1 MFIRLWLYHYTL
13 TAIDLS
19 RQKELD
25 ADPKAMQQI
34 ELLGH
39 IKKLDSN
46 DDATD
51 AGDNDQSMFVLI
63 ILEKNK
69 ETRLK

>member
-1 MFIRLWLYHYTL
+1 
-13 TAIDLS
+13 
-19 RQKELD
+19 
-25 ADPKAMQQI
+25 MQQI